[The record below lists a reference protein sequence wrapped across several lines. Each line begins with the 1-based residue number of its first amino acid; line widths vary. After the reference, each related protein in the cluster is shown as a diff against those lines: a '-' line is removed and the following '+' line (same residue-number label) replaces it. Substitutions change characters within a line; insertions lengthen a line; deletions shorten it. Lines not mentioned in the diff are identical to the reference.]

1 MSTDPLTVG
10 QGQKNR
16 EKHRATVV
24 VGLDGSDTSWDAC
37 SWACGEARRLGAR
50 IVAVYVT
57 PIAEVGLAATAA
69 GAAAV
74 TEALDESAAR
84 QAGELRD
91 QLFHTALDGGCE
103 MEFVHARGEPASELV
118 RVAEAVQ
125 ADQIVVGRSTKA
137 LHHVAGSI
145 GRRLIA
151 KRGAPVVVVVP

>member
-1 MSTDPLTVG
+1 MSTDPLTIG
-10 QGQKNR
+10 QPPKIR
-16 EKHRATVV
+16 DKHRATVV

-57 PIAEVGLAATAA
+57 PTAEAGLAATAA
-69 GAAAV
+69 GAAV
-74 TEALDESAAR
+74 VSEVLDESAAE
-84 QAGELRD
+84 QAD
-91 QLFHTALDGGCE
+91 QLREQLLRTALDGACD
-103 MEFVHARGEPASELV
+103 MEFVHARGEPATELV
-118 RVAEAVQ
+118 RVAESVQ

-137 LHHVAGSI
+137 LHHLAGSI

>member
-10 QGQKNR
+10 QGQKTR

-84 QAGELRD
+84 QAEQLRE
-91 QLFHTALDGGCE
+91 QLFRTALDGGCE